1 MATDIELLLHAL
13 FNACCESP
21 RQNLACHP
29 QEPDLSRLQDGYT
42 TSTTDQWYFKRA
54 ANDSNQSHL
63 IFTDVQAGYS

>member
-1 MATDIELLLHAL
+1 MRYLMLVAKAQGRI
-13 FNACCESP
+13 F
-21 RQNLACHP
+21 ACHP

-42 TSTTDQWYFKRA
+42 TTTTDQWYFKRA